1 LLDLDSNSNGSL
13 FSERNIE
20 LLRSSLTSASKD
32 SAFRKVINNT
42 MVRDHQ
48 HGPIIDI
55 NRVSVKSYRRNGG
68 FAGRNGS
75 KSVFGQLSSKMSLF
89 RSESLFLPHRIWKVK
104 FIGESVDDCGGGYS
118 ESIAEM
124 CEELQ
129 DGSLPLLIP
138 TPDSRDEV
146 EGVQKSFLLNPFAQ
160 SQIHNDMFRFL
171 GILIGIAI
179 RTGSPLALN
188 LAEPVWKQLSGASL
202 TIEDIMEVDRGFL
215 SRLNYVREL
224 DLSNDEI
231 ELPFTVLSS
240 NNTEIGLLEKYNN
253 ISNEN
258 RNEYLKLVLQYRL
271 HEFDQQVAA
280 VREGMAKVVP
290 VPLLAFYSGIELE
303 TMVCGSP
310 HIPVDSLKAITSYKN
325 IDASEPLVTWFWEVI
340 EEFTSIERS
349 LFLRFVWGRA
359 RLPRTAADFRGRDF
373 VFQILEK
380 FSPPNMYLPES
391 YTCFFM
397 LKMPRYTSKAIL
409 REKLKYAI
417 HFCKSIDSDEYA
429 RVDLNAE
436 HLNV

>member
-1 LLDLDSNSNGSL
+1 MP
-13 FSERNIE
+13 NIRQ
-20 LLRSSLTSASKD
+20 LP
-32 SAFRKVINNT
+32 
-42 MVRDHQ
+42 
-48 HGPIIDI
+48 PITKCGYF
-55 NRVSVKSYRRNGG
+55 VFKVKSYRRNGG

-75 KSVFGQLSSKMSLF
+75 KSVFGQVSSKMSLF

-340 EEFTSIERS
+340 EEFTSLERS

-373 VFQILEK
+373 VFQV
-380 FSPPNMYLPES
+380 SPI
-391 YTCFFM
+391 FFR
-397 LKMPRYTSKAIL
+397 LVLFHSFTFL
-409 REKLKYAI
+409 LTLLTKLTN
-417 HFCKSIDSDEYA
+417 
-429 RVDLNAE
+429 VLDL
-436 HLNV
+436 

>member
-1 LLDLDSNSNGSL
+1 
-13 FSERNIE
+13 
-20 LLRSSLTSASKD
+20 
-32 SAFRKVINNT
+32 
-42 MVRDHQ
+42 
-48 HGPIIDI
+48 
-55 NRVSVKSYRRNGG
+55 
-68 FAGRNGS
+68 
-75 KSVFGQLSSKMSLF
+75 MSLL
-89 RSESLFLPHRIWKVK
+89 RSESLFLPHRVWKVK

-129 DGSLPLLIP
+129 NGSLPLLIP

-146 EGVQKSFLLNPFAQ
+146 EGVQKSFLLNPFAR
-160 SQIHNDMFRFL
+160 SQIHNDMFKFL

-188 LAEPVWKQLSGASL
+188 LAEPVWKQLSGVSL
-202 TIEDIMEVDRGFL
+202 SIEDIIEIDRGFL

-224 DLSNDEI
+224 DLSDDGI

-240 NNTEIGLLEKYNN
+240 NNTEIELLEKYSK

-280 VREGMAKVVP
+280 VREGIAKVVP
-290 VPLLAFYSGIELE
+290 APLLVFYSGIELE

-325 IDASEPLVTWFWEVI
+325 IDVNEPLVVWFWEVI
-340 EEFTSIERS
+340 EEFTSLERS

-373 VFQILEK
+373 VFQVCFAFFYPMPFPSLS
-380 FSPPNMYLPES
+380 FS
-391 YTCFFM
+391 
-397 LKMPRYTSKAIL
+397 
-409 REKLKYAI
+409 
-417 HFCKSIDSDEYA
+417 
-429 RVDLNAE
+429 
-436 HLNV
+436 